1 MSSKELSNF
10 QGRAVWLRALLTM
23 MFQGA
28 DGVKFAVK
36 LAGWEKDE
44 CLGAEIQCRGWAKHF
59 RIPVSMVDS
68 EDYRGVINLLATQTD
83 GAILMSEPSIQ
94 MIESEGVFH

>member
-1 MSSKELSNF
+1 MPGKEFPYF
-10 QGRAVWLRALLTM
+10 QQRAVWLRALMMM

-36 LAGWEKDE
+36 LAGWEKDD

-59 RIPVSMVDS
+59 RIPVSMVDA
-68 EDYRGVINLLATQTD
+68 EDFRAVIQLFAAQTD

-94 MIESEGVFH
+94 MIESEGLVH